1 MKKSKYDY
9 CKECQIELKP
19 VRQPRTNFKKCT
31 DCRSDDIKGAN
42 ELRYIYKNSINN
54 PIPESETEI
63 GDGSMFEDIPD
74 DVAEKEVKYGKV
86 DKRAVGYVFSEN
98 LLSEIII
105 EIKERK

>member
-1 MKKSKYDY
+1 MKKTKYDY
-9 CKECQIELKP
+9 CEECEIELKP
-19 VRQPRTNFKKCT
+19 VRQPRTNFKKCS

>member
-1 MKKSKYDY
+1 
-9 CKECQIELKP
+9 
-19 VRQPRTNFKKCT
+19 
-31 DCRSDDIKGAN
+31 
-42 ELRYIYKNSINN
+42 
-54 PIPESETEI
+54 
-63 GDGSMFEDIPD
+63 MFEDIPD

>member
-19 VRQPRTNFKKCT
+19 VRQPRTNFKKCS
-31 DCRSDDIKGAN
+31 DCRSDDIKGAH

>member
-19 VRQPRTNFKKCT
+19 VRQPRTNFKKCS